1 MGTSAT
7 SSRAASPAAA
17 PTDGPYLVRLRRPMF
32 LINAGDDPFVPPG
45 ALPAAAP
52 PPLTTGG
59 GPPCVPPGAL
69 PEAAALPPG
78 VVAEF
83 PPHGGHAGFIDGPP
97 WRV

>member
-45 ALPAAAP
+45 ALP
-52 PPLTTGG
+52 
-59 GPPCVPPGAL
+59 
-69 PEAAALPPG
+69 EAAALPPG

-97 WRV
+97 WRVSSWAERRAGAFLAERLG